1 MKYGTVVPGRFLA
14 RPNRF
19 IAHVELDGQTQV
31 CHVKN
36 TGRCRELLVPGAR
49 VYLEDFG
56 PDTKRKTR
64 YDLIAVEKGSLLIN
78 MDSQAPNKAV
88 EEFLRA
94 GGLWDSPTLVRPET
108 KWGNS
113 RFDFYLEQGERKAF
127 LEVKGVTLEQEG
139 LALFPDAP
147 TQRGV
152 KHLEELTAAAAAG
165 FEAYVLFL
173 IQMKG
178 VHTFRPNWELHPQF
192 GQALVQAAQA
202 GVNVLAYDCRVTP
215 STMVLDA
222 PVPVNLSL

>member
-1 MKYGTVVPGRFLA
+1 MKYGTVAPGRFLA

-19 IAHVELDGQTQV
+19 IAHVELDGQTQI

-94 GGLWDSPTLVRPET
+94 GGLWESPTLVRPET

-215 STMVLDA
+215 SSMVLDA